1 MSLDVALCECVCVR
15 VCVCVCVSVS
25 MCAYFGDDGILRKI
39 KGNTAA
45 NVVQIDVELYLSLAL
60 SFSLSQ

>member
-1 MSLDVALCECVCVR
+1 MSLDVASSECVR
-15 VCVCVCVSVS
+15 VRVCVSVS

>member
-1 MSLDVALCECVCVR
+1 MSLDVALSECVCVR